1 MDHRV
6 LRRFAAFAVA
16 VLFALTTGCTGGVV
30 QGRPGAS
37 GVRDPFFPKAG
48 NGGYQVD
55 HYGLDLDYD
64 PVGGQLHATAV
75 ITARAEQGLSSF
87 NLDLSGLEVESV
99 TVQGADARFNRTG
112 NELTVRPAEDVRR
125 GEVFRTEI
133 DYSGKPKHV
142 TDPDGS
148 QEGWITLAG
157 GQGAVGVG
165 EPVGSMAW
173 FPGNHHPSD
182 KATYDITVT
191 VPKGYEAVSN
201 GELRSRSDGPGE
213 GEGEGE
219 GAGGGGRTVFAW
231 HSPEPMASYL
241 ATVAVGKFAVT
252 TGRTASGTPVYDA
265 VAPGEAAASAPVLGR
280 LPEMVEWG
288 SGRFGPY
295 PFSSTGLV
303 VLPKGT
309 LGYALETQTRPVA
322 SGAPTGEEGTLLVLH
337 ELAHQWFG
345 NSVSP
350 KSWKDMWLNEGFATY
365 AEWLWSED
373 HGGPGAQQHF
383 DAYLAGDTDV
393 DAAADTDWYAF
404 PPAAPP
410 GPEDISGAPV
420 YGRGAMVLQRIRQE
434 VGDEKFFALLRGWA
448 ADHRHGNASTAEFT
462 AYAQEKTG
470 HDLKKVWDVWLYG
483 KERPK
488 AP

>member
-1 MDHRV
+1 MD
-6 LRRFAAFAVA
+6 LRALSRLAAPAAVA
-16 VLFALTTGCTGGVV
+16 LIALTTGCTGDTV

-37 GVRDPFFPKAG
+37 GVRDPYFPKAG
-48 NGGYQVD
+48 NGGYQVE
-55 HYGLDLDYD
+55 HYDLDLDYD
-64 PVGGQLHATAV
+64 PADGRLDATAV

-87 NLDLSGLEVESV
+87 NLDLAGLDVERVS
-99 TVQGADARFNRTG
+99 VQGEGARFNRAG
-112 NELTVRPAEDVRR
+112 NELTVRPAEDLAR

-133 DYSGKPKHV
+133 EYAGRPKRV

-148 QEGWITLAG
+148 REGWIVTPDG
-157 GQGAVGVG
+157 GGAVGVG

-182 KATYDITVT
+182 KATYDITLT

-201 GELRSRSDGPGE
+201 GALRSRSQD
-213 GEGEGE
+213 
-219 GAGGGGRTVFAW
+219 AQGRTVFAW
-231 HSPEPMASYL
+231 HGAEPMSSYL
-241 ATVAVGKFAVT
+241 ATAAVGKFEVT
-252 TGRTASGTPVYDA
+252 TGRTPAGIPFHNAVTPA
-265 VAPGEAAASAPVLGR
+265 EAAASGPVLAR
-280 LPEMVEWG
+280 LPEVVDWG
-288 SGRFGPY
+288 SGRFGAY
-295 PFSSTGLV
+295 PFATTGAI
-303 VLPKGT
+303 VLPEGT
-309 LGYALETQTRPVA
+309 LGYALETQTRPVFP
-322 SGAPTGEEGTLLVLH
+322 GAPGSLDLLVH

-345 NSVSP
+345 DSVSP

-373 HGGPGAQQHF
+373 HGGPSAQQHF

-393 DAAADTDWYAF
+393 DSQAGSDWDAF

-410 GPEDISGAPV
+410 GPEDISAAPV
-420 YGRGAMVLQRIRQE
+420 YGRGAMVLHRIRQE
-434 VGDEKFFALLRGWA
+434 VGDERFFALVRGWA
-448 ADHRHGNASTAEFT
+448 ADHRHGNASTADFT

-483 KERPK
+483 EARPK